1 MKVCRFSAV
10 GLRSVIGVVMVA
22 VVVAT
27 GGCCTA
33 GPESD
38 PALEA
43 RVQAHV
49 DGFVALWKKQ
59 DSQGLADLFAED
71 GVRVVSGQQ
80 LPATGRAAIKKSFV
94 DGFAANGPFGETFLS
109 AKVTSARPLE
119 GDLALA
125 HGTWV
130 LSDGAGNTILNGKWG
145 NVLRTGGEDLQL
157 VLESAHAELGMD
169 ADRSAYATASRQ
181 SPPAGPAG
189 TDRVLVKAVQDLAD
203 RFIAGMDA
211 QDAEM
216 VAGEFTMDGLRLV
229 SSSSGFS
236 HGRDA
241 IIKEVKSEFAAG
253 SPYES
258 NSLSAPIL
266 GVKAVSPNYL
276 IAHGVWES
284 KDGEGK
290 VVEFGQWGN
299 VFERQPDGG
308 VKMVMECAGGHLL
321 PEMRHKK

>member
-1 MKVCRFSAV
+1 MTVCRFSAV
-10 GLRSVIGVVMVA
+10 GMRWIVGGVMVA
-22 VVVAT
+22 VLVAT
-27 GGCCTA
+27 AGCCTA

-71 GVRVVSGQQ
+71 GVRVVSGEQ
-80 LPATGRAAIKKSFV
+80 LPATGRAAIKKSFA
-94 DGFAANGPFGETFLS
+94 DGFAANGPFGETSLS
-109 AKVTSARPLE
+109 AKVTSARSLE

-130 LSDGAGNTILNGKWG
+130 LSDGAGDTILNGKWG
-145 NVLRTGGEDLQL
+145 NVLRTGGKDLQL
-157 VLESAHAELGMD
+157 VLESAHAEVGMD
-169 ADRSAYATASRQ
+169 ADRSAYATAARQ
-181 SPPAGPAG
+181 SAPAGPAG
-189 TDRVLVKAVQDLAD
+189 TDRALVKAVQDSVD
-203 RFIAGMDA
+203 RYIAGVA
-211 QDAEM
+211 KRNAEM
-216 VAGEFTMDGLRLV
+216 IADEFTMDGLRLV

-236 HGRDA
+236 HGRDG

-258 NSLSAPIL
+258 TSLSAPIL

-284 KDGEGK
+284 RDSKGK

-299 VFERQPDGG
+299 ALERQSDGS
-308 VKMVMECAGGHLL
+308 VKMVMECGGGHVL
-321 PEMRHKK
+321 PEMVQKK